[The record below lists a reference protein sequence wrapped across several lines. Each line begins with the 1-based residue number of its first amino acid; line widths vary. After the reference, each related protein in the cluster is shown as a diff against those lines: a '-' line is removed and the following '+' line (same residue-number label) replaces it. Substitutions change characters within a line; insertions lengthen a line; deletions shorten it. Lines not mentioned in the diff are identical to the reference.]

1 MHNPSRFTPEMEAPF
16 ISCNLLFLLVMANH
30 KQGIV
35 TPVAVLPV
43 NIRKPSA
50 QVSSSQ
56 FNEGTT
62 TFTTPELPIPRDMS
76 NKNKKKGFL
85 REMAGLRGKK
95 TVFHADTDGVS
106 ASLPDIATEVDQS
119 PSSAFP
125 LGGSGNHL
133 QSQQNL
139 FQGDWTLDGIFHE
152 DAVDGDNQRHLNFST
167 STPLRSLRN
176 IPPSELTSLPDN
188 VFVTRTEFGDS
199 WYGKSN
205 LARDNGHGNSEKSP
219 ANQQWGV
226 AEEEAEFAG
235 EYGAEGEA
243 HDGGT
248 ETMAMAMD
256 KVFWE
261 STEKNYD
268 DLKFLDEGSLSQLG
282 FGSILARKELVLD
295 LHTYSPQLQ
304 LNLVKV
310 ISVTT
315 EGILIEKMDSP
326 IFAEEEKEEE
336 TEGQVSP
343 QEECGH
349 MKLDRDEMKS
359 GNWKIV
365 F

>member
-1 MHNPSRFTPEMEAPF
+1 
-16 ISCNLLFLLVMANH
+16 
-30 KQGIV
+30 
-35 TPVAVLPV
+35 
-43 NIRKPSA
+43 
-50 QVSSSQ
+50 
-56 FNEGTT
+56 
-62 TFTTPELPIPRDMS
+62 MS

-106 ASLPDIATEVDQS
+106 ASLPDIATEVDQT

-139 FQGDWTLDGIFHE
+139 FQGDWTLDGTFHE

-205 LARDNGHGNSEKSP
+205 LGRDNGHGNSEKSP
-219 ANQQWGV
+219 AKQRWGV

-235 EYGAEGEA
+235 EYGAESEA

-248 ETMAMAMD
+248 ETMAMAMAMD

-268 DLKFLDEGSLSQLG
+268 DLKFLDEDSLSQLR
-282 FGSILARKELVLD
+282 FGSILARKVRI
-295 LHTYSPQLQ
+295 QK
-304 LNLVKV
+304 NL
-310 ISVTT
+310 
-315 EGILIEKMDSP
+315 
-326 IFAEEEKEEE
+326 
-336 TEGQVSP
+336 
-343 QEECGH
+343 
-349 MKLDRDEMKS
+349 
-359 GNWKIV
+359 
-365 F
+365 